1 MNLSGLSKVD
11 KHRLREE
18 YFANIE
24 QPATETLDT
33 FPSDS
38 VTQVLD
44 GKVDYIKRI
53 KGLYSLYSKHFLD
66 FQGFIVPHLLSV
78 EECEEVI
85 QMGEDWGIGDE
96 DKRIRTSNSNRT
108 NKYVNEELTIR

>member
-53 KGLYSLYSKHFLD
+53 KGLYSYSLNIFL
-66 FQGFIVPHLLSV
+66 
-78 EECEEVI
+78 
-85 QMGEDWGIGDE
+85 
-96 DKRIRTSNSNRT
+96 TSRASSSPT
-108 NKYVNEELTIR
+108 C

>member
-1 MNLSGLSKVD
+1 MPEVKDYNDYMTTYLKRISDLENPLPQESNIFLPPRPDNPPQEYNKTSVKVNLSGLSEED

-38 VTQVLD
+38 VTTVLD
-44 GKVDYIKRI
+44 GKV
-53 KGLYSLYSKHFLD
+53 
-66 FQGFIVPHLLSV
+66 
-78 EECEEVI
+78 E
-85 QMGEDWGIGDE
+85 
-96 DKRIRTSNSNRT
+96 
-108 NKYVNEELTIR
+108 